1 MEEVSSMRILGTRL
15 YDLICHERYTN
26 VLSPPNRAVDLS
38 LRYEFD
44 ELTNLSI
51 HLYVLYIVCMY
62 CICVCVFVENLCI
75 AQSLFLIERLR
86 CFVCPT

>member
-1 MEEVSSMRILGTRL
+1 MRILRTRL
-15 YDLICHERYTN
+15 YGLICHERYTN

-51 HLYVLYIVCMY
+51 HLYVCIVY
-62 CICVCVFVENLCI
+62 VCVCVCRKFMHRTI
-75 AQSLFLIERLR
+75 ALSH
-86 CFVCPT
+86 